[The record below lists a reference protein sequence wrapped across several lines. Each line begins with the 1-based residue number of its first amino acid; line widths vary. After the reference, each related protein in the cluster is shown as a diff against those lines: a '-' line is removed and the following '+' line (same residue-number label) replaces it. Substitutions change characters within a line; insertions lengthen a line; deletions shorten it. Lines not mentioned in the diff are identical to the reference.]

1 MYLNIFELNSKGK
14 IFRFV
19 IATKKNIYKLDES
32 ILKERNA
39 YSHKLIEKVK
49 LTKQDGVFKDNEI
62 FQDFCIFEK
71 KENTNKF
78 IAQFTP

>member
-1 MYLNIFELNSKGK
+1 MFLNTFELHAKGK

-19 IATKKNIYKLDES
+19 IATKREIYKLDDK
-32 ILKERNA
+32 ILKERNV
-39 YSHKLIEKVK
+39 YSHRLIEKVK

-71 KENTNKF
+71 KENPKF
-78 IAQFTP
+78 VAQYSL

>member
-1 MYLNIFELNSKGK
+1 MFLNTFELNAKGK

-19 IATKKNIYKLDES
+19 IATKRNIYKLDDK
-32 ILKERNA
+32 ILKERNI
-39 YSHKLIEKVK
+39 YSHRLIEKVK

-71 KENTNKF
+71 KENSKF
-78 IAQFTP
+78 VAQFSP

>member
-1 MYLNIFELNSKGK
+1 MFLNTFELNAKGK

-19 IATKKNIYKLDES
+19 IVTKRNIYKLDDK

-39 YSHKLIEKVK
+39 YSHRLIEKVK

-71 KENTNKF
+71 KENPKF
-78 IAQFTP
+78 VAQFSP

>member
-1 MYLNIFELNSKGK
+1 MFLNTFELNAKGK

-19 IATKKNIYKLDES
+19 IATKRNIYKLDDK
-32 ILKERNA
+32 ILKERNV
-39 YSHKLIEKVK
+39 YSHRLIEKVK

-71 KENTNKF
+71 KDNTNKF
-78 IAQFTP
+78 VAQFSP